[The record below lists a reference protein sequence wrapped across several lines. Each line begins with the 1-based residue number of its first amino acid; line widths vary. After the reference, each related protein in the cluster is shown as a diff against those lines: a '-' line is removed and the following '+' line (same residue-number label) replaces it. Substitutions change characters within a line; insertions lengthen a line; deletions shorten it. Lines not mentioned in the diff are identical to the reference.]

1 MVTDIFGSIK
11 KYTARRINKIL
22 HRSGPFWMDESYDH
36 VIRTADELER
46 TIQYVLNNPVK
57 AGLVASWEE
66 WPWSYIKPGLLNHGG

>member
-1 MVTDIFGSIK
+1 
-11 KYTARRINKIL
+11 
-22 HRSGPFWMDESYDH
+22 MDESYDH